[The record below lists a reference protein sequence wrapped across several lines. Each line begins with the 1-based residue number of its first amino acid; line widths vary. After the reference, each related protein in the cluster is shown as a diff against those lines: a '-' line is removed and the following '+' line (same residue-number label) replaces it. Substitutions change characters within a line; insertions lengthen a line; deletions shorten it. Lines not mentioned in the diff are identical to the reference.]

1 MSKQARRVPDWRRW
15 EMVEL
20 AGRQQRETEGELQ
33 FQSHVTWVARVL
45 VPRWDQTHARIFESS
60 QLEGSYAERT

>member
-1 MSKQARRVPDWRRW
+1 MREQARRVPDWRRW

-20 AGRQQRETEGELQ
+20 VDRQQRETEGELQ
-33 FQSHVTWVARVL
+33 FQSHLTWVAQDL
-45 VPRWDQTHARIFESS
+45 VPRWNQTHTHIFESS